1 MREKKANKR
10 AFKINCFRR
19 KLATNSNQRFRKLK
33 VQKKDDEDGYNESEQ
48 LFLCNCFLESK
59 TKQTILFD
67 FERKEVLKVEKAF
80 PVQSYFLLFHR
91 LT

>member
-59 TKQTILFD
+59 AKQAILK
-67 FERKEVLKVEKAF
+67 RKEVLKVEKAF